1 MIRVVLD
8 TNVYLSAILFG
19 GKCARFRELAR
30 EGKIEIFVSEPIL
43 AELAGVLRRKFQWES
58 GQITLVLEE
67 IRSFTSLVVPYRKV
81 DIVKNDEADNRILEC
96 ALEAQAHYLVSG
108 DKRHL
113 LPLKKFEGI
122 RIVSPAEFLEFLE
135 KGEFTVNL

>member
-1 MIRVVLD
+1 M
-8 TNVYLSAILFG
+8 
-19 GKCARFRELAR
+19 
-30 EGKIEIFVSEPIL
+30 
-43 AELAGVLRRKFQWES
+43 
-58 GQITLVLEE
+58 
-67 IRSFTSLVVPYRKV
+67 VPYRKV

-135 KGEFTVNL
+135 KGKFTVNL